1 LNCVWFFDCDARRIF
16 GGYFYLAAVCPILR
30 QMKVVRSLYF
40 QVVVGMLLGIAVG
53 VWWPDVAAQLKPLS
67 DVFIKLVKM
76 LVAPIIFITVVAG
89 IAGVKDKAA
98 LGRVG
103 LKTLLYFEVV
113 STLALVI
120 GLVVVNVLQPGAGM
134 NANLSTL
141 DTSAIAQY
149 TQKAKHESVVQFLL
163 NIVPNTFFE
172 AFANGEILQ
181 VLLVAIL
188 FGLALSRIDAV
199 SDRITSG
206 METVLQAFLKMVGI
220 VMRLAPL
227 AAFGAMGFTI
237 GKFGPQ
243 SLAKVGQLIACLY
256 ITCAAFVFVVLGL
269 IAAAHRISIF
279 KLLHYIRDEILIVLG
294 TSSSESVLPRMMEK
308 MQALGCSRSVVG
320 IVLPTGYSFNLD
332 GTSIYL
338 TLAALFIAQALNIH
352 MPLSAQIG
360 LLAVFLLTSK
370 GAAAITGGGF
380 VTLAATLQT
389 TGSIP
394 VEGLVLVVGID
405 RIMSEARAITNLIGN
420 AVAMLVI
427 AKWEQQLDLAQA
439 QPLVGLGTR
448 TA

>member
-1 LNCVWFFDCDARRIF
+1 
-16 GGYFYLAAVCPILR
+16 
-30 QMKVVRSLYF
+30 MKLLRSLYV
-40 QVVVGMLLGIAVG
+40 QVLISMALGIAVG
-53 VWWPDVAAQLKPLS
+53 VGWPEVAAQLKPLS

-89 IAGVKDKAA
+89 IAGVKDKAT

-113 STLALVI
+113 STLALIV
-120 GLVVVNVLQPGAGM
+120 GLVVVNLVQPGVGM
-134 NANLSTL
+134 HINPKEL

-149 TQKAKHESVVQFLL
+149 TQTAKQESVVEFLL
-163 NIVPNTFFE
+163 NIIPNTFFE
-172 AFANGEILQ
+172 AFAQGEILQ

-188 FGLALSRIDAV
+188 FGLALSRIGSVGDRVV
-199 SDRITSG
+199 SG
-206 METVLQAFLKMVGI
+206 LEVVLQAFMKMVGI
-220 VMRLAPL
+220 VMQLAPL

-237 GKFGPQ
+237 GKFGLH
-243 SLAKVGQLIACLY
+243 SLGRMGMLIACLY
-256 ITCAAFVFVVLGL
+256 ITCAVFIFVILGT
-269 IAAAHRISIF
+269 IAAVHGINIF
-279 KLLHYIRDEILIVLG
+279 KLLFRLRDEILIVLG

-308 MQALGCSRSVVG
+308 MQTLGCSRSIVG

-338 TLAALFIAQALNIH
+338 TLAALFIAQAMDKHL
-352 MPLSAQIG
+352 PLSAQLG

-370 GAAAITGGGF
+370 GAATITGGGF

-394 VEGLVLVVGID
+394 IEGLVLIVGID

-427 AKWEQQLDLAQA
+427 AKWEGEFALES
-439 QPLVGLGTR
+439 LVS
-448 TA
+448 